1 MDKELIILEQIQNN
15 PHVNQRDLAFIAQAS
30 LGMTNAI
37 LKRFAEKGL
46 ITIKKVNNRN
56 IHYIL
61 TAEGIEE
68 VSKRSWSYFKRTI
81 KNVVVYQDAIK
92 EIVKQAKNKGYIE
105 VVLRGESDMAFIIEH
120 VCHKEGVAF
129 RLAGSDH
136 LVAKDHIF
144 EFLAET
150 QDFENY
156 NDEEHNR
163 FSLNRLILHLI
174 YLYC

>member
-15 PHVNQRDLAFIAQAS
+15 PHVNQRDLASIAQAS

-81 KNVVVYQDAIK
+81 KNVVVYQDAIR
-92 EIVKQAKNKGYIE
+92 EIIVQAKAKGYGE
-105 VVLRGESDMAFIIEH
+105 VVLKGESDMAFIIEH
-120 VCHKEGVAF
+120 VCHKQGIPFKQAS
-129 RLAGSDH
+129 SDH
-136 LVAKDHIF
+136 SILNDFTF

-150 QDFENY
+150 QVFDNFI
-156 NDEEHNR
+156 DEGNNR
-163 FSLNRLILHLI
+163 FSLNRLILN
-174 YLYC
+174 

>member
-15 PHVNQRDLAFIAQAS
+15 PHVNQRDLASIAQAS

-81 KNVVVYQDAIK
+81 KNVVVYQDAIR
-92 EIVKQAKNKGYIE
+92 EIIKQAKADGYDGIA
-105 VVLRGESDMAFIIEH
+105 LIGESDFTFIIEH
-120 VCHKEGVAF
+120 ICYKQCFPFQVIKNG
-129 RLAGSDH
+129 
-136 LVAKDHIF
+136 KPI
-144 EFLAET
+144 
-150 QDFENY
+150 ENWFQF
-156 NDEEHNR
+156 NTENADDLSEDVNS
-163 FSLNRLILHLI
+163 FPLSRLITK
-174 YLYC
+174 